1 MVHELGH
8 FMAAKAWLEKAADMD
23 DTESQYLMGNIYQFG
38 MGAEQNIELAKQ
50 FFTKAAQKNHKKA
63 LESLN
68 LINGLVGI

>member
-1 MVHELGH
+1 
-8 FMAAKAWLEKAADMD
+8 MD